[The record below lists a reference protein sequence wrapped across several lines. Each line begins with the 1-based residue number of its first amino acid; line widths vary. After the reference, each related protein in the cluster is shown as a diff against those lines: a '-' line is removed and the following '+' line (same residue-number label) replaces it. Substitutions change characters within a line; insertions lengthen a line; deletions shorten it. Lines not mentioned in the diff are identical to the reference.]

1 MYVVGATYYG
11 KGTRA
16 NYGHGYG
23 HGHGYEDVVEEC
35 YLFNPVPMCF

>member
-16 NYGHGYG
+16 NYGHG